1 MNIRYLFFLSVIILF
16 LCITQCDD
24 FRGIAISSLSKVFEY
39 CLLDRFKD
47 YFVSADNQFG
57 FKKGVG
63 CSFAIRTVRNIVDS
77 YVRRQYC

>member
-1 MNIRYLFFLSVIILF
+1 M
-16 LCITQCDD
+16 
-24 FRGIAISSLSKVFEY
+24 FEY

-47 YFVSADNQFG
+47 YFASADNQFG

-77 YVRRQYC
+77 YVEAAVLLIFAPLIYQKHLIK